1 LLPHG
6 LLWGAALGLRQGYL
20 GKGALRPSRL
30 SERLGGRP
38 ATGLLF
44 AGLLCGSLRG
54 ASAGWAAPAPLGLRQ
69 GYLGK
74 VALGLGGLSERLGAT
89 QVGRQ
94 VVELLV

>member
-1 LLPHG
+1 LLR
-6 LLWGAALGLRQGYL
+6 GAALGLRQGYL

-44 AGLLCGSLRG
+44 AGLLCGLLRG
-54 ASAGWAAPAPLGLRQ
+54 AALELRQ

-74 VALGLGGLSERLGAT
+74 AALGLEALSERLGGARAG
-89 QVGRQ
+89 QPLGPRVGQPR
-94 VVELLV
+94 VG

>member
-1 LLPHG
+1 MLFAG

-20 GKGALRPSRL
+20 GKGALKPSRL

-44 AGLLCGSLRG
+44 AGLLRGLLCGSL
-54 ASAGWAAPAPLGLRQ
+54 LELRQ

-74 VALGLGGLSERLGAT
+74 VALGLETLSERLGGAR
-89 QVGRQ
+89 VGQPLGPR
-94 VVELLV
+94 VG